1 MKKNKKIKVAFSQ
14 LELQRKLKED
24 YGKSLTRQRLHQLR
38 SGYSV
43 RNTEY
48 APKLIEGKHYDWERG
63 KVKYFENAID
73 VILDQSIKLNAA

>member
-1 MKKNKKIKVAFSQ
+1 LKKNKKIKVAFSQ